1 MKPIEIFGLAALA
14 ALTAMAFAGASLA
27 VAGSTALCDED
38 PASSEHAV
46 CPSGHLVTHVH
57 EATLSAQKAKLLSS
71 LINVECDVLFL
82 GDTDEEESASLAIE
96 GNFTYTNCGGSCKVT
111 EENGPAEIKILKE
124 GHEKSSVAYEYQVHV
139 ECGAFINCKYNGEGL
154 AGAGKGPLLST
165 ETDGEVSLQEQTL
178 HKVSGVFCPKTAK
191 LDIVLTPLSPLYI
204 ASAPLPPVHP
214 KSEWVINGETLS
226 ELSLTEEKISVT
238 GGSTSIVL
246 SSGVKL
252 TCKKSEG
259 SGKIFQGGTDE
270 VLLTLTSC
278 ELVKFPECTVSEPVK
293 LETRTLASS
302 GSYYETVQAL
312 KEGSPLSTVTLK
324 GKCNSLPE
332 KSKLD
337 GAVAAEASEEV
348 TPEPSLT
355 LSQGITETVNGELEA
370 AEYEKLQLMFG
381 EQLAYLEGKLV
392 MVLAGENAGM
402 ALDDWVFTRLCKVA
416 ATQQN
421 TCPGN
426 QFWPEETEL
435 KLEKETSMKFAVGV
449 ATTVCS
455 VSKMKGQTAIEGS
468 APLEGTLSIEFTTC
482 TEGCS
487 VTAVNESHVFLLE
500 AMNRPGEVGNGFL
513 GIVNPEFKFACPNG
527 TCLYHIGLVGISI
540 KGENPAKL
548 LGLPFLMEY
557 VSGPPACAATINW
570 EGTGAGGRFE
580 YKFEAPAPLYVTI

>member
-1 MKPIEIFGLAALA
+1 MKPIRMLGLAALA
-14 ALTAMAFAGASLA
+14 ALMAMAFAGASMA
-27 VAGSTALCDED
+27 MAGSTVLCDED

-57 EATLSAQKAKLLSS
+57 ETTLSAHKATVLSS

-82 GDTDEEESASLAIE
+82 GDAVEKESTSLAIE
-96 GNFTYTNCGGSCKVT
+96 GNFTYTNCGGSCTVT
-111 EENGPAEIKILKE
+111 EENGPAQIKILKE
-124 GHEKSSVAYEYQVHV
+124 GHEKSDVAYEYQAHV
-139 ECGAFINCKYNGEGL
+139 VCGSFINCKYNGEGL
-154 AGAGKGPLLST
+154 KGTGKGPLLST
-165 ETDGEVSLQEQTL
+165 ETNGEVSLQEQTL

-191 LDIVLTPLSPLYI
+191 IDIVLTPLISSYI
-204 ASAPLPPVHP
+204 ASEPLPPVHP

-226 ELSLTEEKISVT
+226 ELSLTEEEISIT
-238 GGSTSIVL
+238 GGSTSIIL
-246 SSGVKL
+246 SSGSKL

-259 SGKIFQGGTDE
+259 NGKVFQGGTDE

-293 LETRTLASS
+293 LEMKTLASS
-302 GSYYETVQAL
+302 GSYYEAVQAL

-332 KSKLD
+332 KSKLA
-337 GAVAAEASEEV
+337 GTVAAEVPEEV
-348 TPEPSLT
+348 TPEPSLSM
-355 LSQGITETVNGELEA
+355 SQGLTETVNDELEA
-370 AEYEKLQLMFG
+370 AEYEKLQLTFG
-381 EQLAYLEGKLV
+381 EQPAYLEGKLV
-392 MVLAGENAGM
+392 TMLAGENAGM
-402 ALDDWVFTRLCKVA
+402 TLDDWIFTRLCKVA

-421 TCPGN
+421 TCPGD
-426 QFWPEETEL
+426 QFWPAETEI

-482 TEGCS
+482 TEGCT
-487 VTAVNESHVFLLE
+487 VTVVKESHVFLLE
-500 AMNRPGEVGNGFL
+500 AMNLPGQVGNGFI
-513 GIVNPEFKFACPNG
+513 GIVDPEFKFACPNG

-548 LGLPFLMEY
+548 IGRPFIMEY

-570 EGTGAGGRFE
+570 EGTGAGGQFQ